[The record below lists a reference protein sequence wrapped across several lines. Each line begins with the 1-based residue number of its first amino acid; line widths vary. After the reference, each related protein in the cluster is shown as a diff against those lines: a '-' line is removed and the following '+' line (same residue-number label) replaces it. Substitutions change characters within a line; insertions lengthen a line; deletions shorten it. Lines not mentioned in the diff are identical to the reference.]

1 MGEKGGSLM
10 NLMIVCAVG
19 AILIAIFSPQMKSI
33 ADSVF
38 DKLQGVMTTGS
49 AMPSI
54 KQMLSMMIH

>member
-38 DKLQGVMTTGS
+38 DKLQDVMTTG
-49 AMPSI
+49 AVMPSM

>member
-33 ADSVF
+33 ADLVF
-38 DKLQGVMTTGS
+38 AKLQEVMATGTV
-49 AMPSI
+49 MPSI
-54 KQMLSMMIH
+54 PQMLSMMIH